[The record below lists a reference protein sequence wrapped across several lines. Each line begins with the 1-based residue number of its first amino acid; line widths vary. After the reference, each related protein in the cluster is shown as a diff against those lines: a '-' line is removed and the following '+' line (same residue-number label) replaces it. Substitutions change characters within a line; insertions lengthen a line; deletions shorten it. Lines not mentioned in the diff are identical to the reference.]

1 MVDGHGEIGDR
12 EEVLALEVVADELF
26 RGASEVW
33 AVVRH
38 VDGEESH
45 GEDSLAL
52 GEGRLALVEASGGH
66 DLAKGGCETVKRLGR
81 AGDDVHGRAIVEGHA
96 ELGVG
101 RKVRVD
107 LLQVT
112 LELLDGEAAD
122 REHGSWDALVVLH
135 RVGNDVGLDGKE
147 REGLLAA
154 ETDVE
159 EQLDGF
165 EDVGLER

>member
-1 MVDGHGEIGDR
+1 VVDRHGEIGDR
-12 EEVLALEVVADELF
+12 EEVLALEVVADELLG
-26 RGASEVW
+26 GASEVR

-45 GEDSLAL
+45 GEDGLAL
-52 GEGRLALVEASGGH
+52 GEGRLTLVEASGGH
-66 DLAKGGCETVKRLGR
+66 DLAKGGCEAVKSLGR
-81 AGDDVHGRAIVEGHA
+81 AGNDVHGRAVVEGHA

-101 RKVRVD
+101 RKVCVD
-107 LLQVT
+107 LFQVT

-122 REHGSWDALVVLH
+122 REHGSRDTLVVLH

-159 EQLDGF
+159 EELDGL